1 MSPQDARR
9 ELGGGGA
16 AECAVAEHPAHQH
29 GNLLVPIAAPAAR
42 AELEEEREHVASGGR
57 GRGRVL
63 LLVEEEALNVVQG
76 ARLYHVWHV
85 VRAECEQ
92 QRLAWRVQER
102 SDRMSKR
109 EAPVAGH
116 F

>member
-1 MSPQDARR
+1 M
-9 ELGGGGA
+9 
-16 AECAVAEHPAHQH
+16 
-29 GNLLVPIAAPAAR
+29 PIAAPAAR

-63 LLVEEEALNVVQG
+63 LLIEEESLNVVQG

-85 VRAECEQ
+85 VRAECQQ

-102 SDRMSKR
+102 GDRMSER
-109 EAPVAGH
+109 EAPGGLHLCGNFCGLLAP
-116 F
+116 FYCRQ